1 MESNRYP
8 YSIWFTADL
17 HLRHKNILQHQPAR
31 VEAMGL
37 VDADDIDGHDRWIVD
52 MWYDAVKRNDH
63 VYVLGDLILAD
74 RVTSL
79 YLLGRLK
86 RKGVKIHLIIGNHD
100 KSTYNLTNM
109 FESIDYIKVVDFK
122 ASVFDFLPCDLTVA
136 MCHYPMKSWPRK
148 PQGSINLYGHVH
160 ANAPWIDDSDDLCL
174 NVGLDSPFANFR
186 LVSLRQISDW
196 YSAKLNGLTPREY
209 IEQTSINNPKFIR

>member
-1 MESNRYP
+1 MESNSYP
-8 YSIWFTADL
+8 YNIWFTADL
-17 HLRHKNILQHQPAR
+17 HLRHKIILQHQSAR
-31 VEAMGL
+31 IDAMGL
-37 VDADDIDGHDRWIVD
+37 TDAEDIDGHDKWIVD
-52 MWYDAVKRNDH
+52 MWYDTVNRNDH

-74 RVTSL
+74 RITSL

-86 RKGVKIHLIIGNHD
+86 RKGVKIHLIVGNHD

-122 ASVFDFLPCDLTVA
+122 ASVFDFLPFDITMV

-148 PQGSINLYGHVH
+148 AQGSINLYGHVH
-160 ANAPWIDDSDDLCL
+160 ANAPWIDDGDDLCL
-174 NVGLDSPFANFR
+174 NVGLDSTFANFQ
-186 LVSLRQISDW
+186 LVSLRQIADW

-209 IEQTSINNPKFIR
+209 IEQTSIKNSQFIR

>member
-148 PQGSINLYGHVH
+148 P
-160 ANAPWIDDSDDLCL
+160 
-174 NVGLDSPFANFR
+174 
-186 LVSLRQISDW
+186 
-196 YSAKLNGLTPREY
+196 
-209 IEQTSINNPKFIR
+209 